1 MAWVRFVRQFDWV
14 PRDRRTM
21 VRYRATGGPFKD
33 GRYSVTAACARKA
46 VDLEA
51 AEPVPAPARGEIPT

>member
-21 VRYRATGGPFKD
+21 VRYRAGGGPFKD

-46 VDLEA
+46 VSHDA
-51 AEPVPAPARGEIPT
+51 AQPVDAPNREELKG